1 MADNDIKKTD
11 THPVPPVD
19 LQDDTPPPFRRVEA
33 GEIPPK
39 VPTEEFDNEDLPVR
53 APARRGGCGC
63 WIPAILTVLLVGV
76 LAIIGA
82 ILPPINL
89 PQRLFGI
96 SLFGPNYTMLSAQAN
111 AVANNGLALIA
122 DPATLGTDFGVVLA
136 SVPMNATSTDSE
148 AVAKALAAVPPTLAR
163 QSPVYSIETT
173 GKQPQFVTLNVT
185 IPTGANPDSL
195 DMYGWNAKTTSW
207 HFVPSQINTSGALS
221 MIATVNAVPDPS
233 GTV

>member
-11 THPVPPVD
+11 THPVPPLD
-19 LQDDTPPPFRRVEA
+19 TQDDTPPPFRRVEA
-33 GEIPPK
+33 GEIPPT
-39 VPTEEFDNEDLPVR
+39 VDTEDFDDQDLPMR
-53 APARRGGCGC
+53 SAPARRGGCGC

-122 DPATLGTDFGVVLA
+122 DPNTVGTDFGVVLA

-148 AVAKALAAVPPTLAR
+148 
-163 QSPVYSIETT
+163 E
-173 GKQPQFVTLNVT
+173 
-185 IPTGANPDSL
+185 
-195 DMYGWNAKTTSW
+195 
-207 HFVPSQINTSGALS
+207 
-221 MIATVNAVPDPS
+221 IA
-233 GTV
+233 